1 MLMNENTPSEGS
13 ELLQVQ
19 QLRRY
24 ASRLHNEAGQTL
36 VEYGLIL
43 ALITL
48 IGLGG
53 VVIMVGGINGLYG
66 IVAQAYDAMCA
77 AVGDCPSP

>member
-1 MLMNENTPSEGS
+1 
-13 ELLQVQ
+13 LLQVL

-24 ASRLHNEAGQTL
+24 AASLQSDAGQTL
-36 VEYGLIL
+36 VEYSLIL

-53 VVIMVGGINGLYG
+53 VVVMVGGINGLYE
-66 IVAQAYDAMCA
+66 IVAQAYDAMCN